1 MPIFGHFTVKFVKF
15 SVKERPNFGR
25 PLNGRRV
32 AEISQISREIRF
44 ECEIKSSKILT
55 ARFARFPAQ
64 KNHQNNHLFFKKKSL
79 EITKRMKV
87 SQSMGLKALNK
98 EKKIKNLTSPLVFYG
113 RHQFLS

>member
-44 ECEIKSSKILT
+44 ECEIESREILT
-55 ARFARFPAQ
+55 ARFARFSEH
-64 KNHQNNHLFFKKKSL
+64 KSYQNIHLFGGISYF
-79 EITKRMKV
+79 
-87 SQSMGLKALNK
+87 
-98 EKKIKNLTSPLVFYG
+98 
-113 RHQFLS
+113 